1 MFQGIFVDAI
11 ESNKKFAELMSSSG
25 RQGLQVTFQKST
37 DLINLAK
44 QVLASQPDFVA
55 LDYHLGDKNLPYT
68 ATPLAQLLRDT
79 ALSTTDKDCPII
91 LVSHQNDLK
100 AFFENVT
107 AHRLFDRCFTKED
120 LDNASTHREQMLS
133 LVKGYKQLIKNWNKQ
148 ERWSVF
154 LALTEPEKL
163 EVAYQAIR
171 ELDKL
176 KAPHQV
182 AQDIL
187 RYVIDRRG
195 ILLDTDNVLAEL
207 GVAKTGKDVDKMLN
221 ILRQDKVMYTGVFSE
236 GWTRWWQHRLADW
249 GKALCDHSLGNM
261 TAQERVSCLNK
272 KLNLTLSPAKSRWKN
287 DTDTLLW
294 YVCDSCHQ
302 PIEDEFTVMAYD
314 PLPYTFVHRK
324 YICWKCVETGE
335 YQKQGLKIDD
345 GEELF
350 VEKIQKGEIRSGT

>member
-221 ILRQDKVMYTGVFSE
+221 ILRQDKVCLLYT
-236 GWTRWWQHRLADW
+236 
-249 GKALCDHSLGNM
+249 
-261 TAQERVSCLNK
+261 
-272 KLNLTLSPAKSRWKN
+272 SPSPR
-287 DTDTLLW
+287 
-294 YVCDSCHQ
+294 DS
-302 PIEDEFTVMAYD
+302 
-314 PLPYTFVHRK
+314 
-324 YICWKCVETGE
+324 
-335 YQKQGLKIDD
+335 
-345 GEELF
+345 
-350 VEKIQKGEIRSGT
+350 